1 MLSAYLLQFTL
12 HASLCFIRRWFL
24 PEKTGVDSTKSFSS
38 LRSQCLGESSVHLVA
53 YCVCSGVKSTVRPGC
68 SDWSGLSAPDRAEGV
83 PVLCGELDQMA
94 NKGPYQLKQFYGSAI
109 LNENELICLGLRAAV
124 WSQV

>member
-12 HASLCFIRRWFL
+12 DASLCFIRRWFL

-109 LNENELICLGLRAAV
+109 LNETTLLLSAPDRSAH
-124 WSQV
+124 SQV

>member
-12 HASLCFIRRWFL
+12 DASLCFIRRWFL
-24 PEKTGVDSTKSFSS
+24 PETTGVDSTKSFSS

-109 LNENELICLGLRAAV
+109 LNETTLLLSAPDRSAH
-124 WSQV
+124 SQV

>member
-24 PEKTGVDSTKSFSS
+24 PETTGVDSTKSFSS

-109 LNENELICLGLRAAV
+109 LNETTLLLSAPDRSAH
-124 WSQV
+124 SQV